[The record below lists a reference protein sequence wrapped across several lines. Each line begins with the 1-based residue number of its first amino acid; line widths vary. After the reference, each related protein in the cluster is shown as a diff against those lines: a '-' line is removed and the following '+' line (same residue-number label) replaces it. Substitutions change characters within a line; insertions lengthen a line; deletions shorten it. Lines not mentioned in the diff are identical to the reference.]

1 MNNNDNTMNVERDP
15 MDWDHVETELWKRH
29 ERMSKE
35 ESTMKQIN
43 SAVVIAKKWF
53 DRVNGNTYHST
64 RIIINGVEAD
74 FKKPFE
80 YGYGDAYM
88 DTAAT
93 LAIENGYSHDDMDRN
108 ALRCWLK
115 SNAIVDVVNVK
126 RSEM

>member
-1 MNNNDNTMNVERDP
+1 MNNNDNA
-15 MDWDHVETELWKRH
+15 MDWDFVETELLKRH

-35 ESTMKQIN
+35 ENTMKQIN
-43 SAVVIAKKWF
+43 NVVIIVRKWF

-64 RIIINGVEAD
+64 RIVINGVAD
-74 FKKPFE
+74 YKKAFE

-88 DTAAT
+88 DTAAR
-93 LAIENGYSHDDMDRN
+93 LAIENGYSHDNMDRN

>member
-1 MNNNDNTMNVERDP
+1 
-15 MDWDHVETELWKRH
+15 
-29 ERMSKE
+29 
-35 ESTMKQIN
+35 MKQIN
-43 SAVVIAKKWF
+43 NAVVIARKWF

-74 FKKPFE
+74 YKKPFE

-88 DTAAT
+88 DTAAM
-93 LAIENGYSHDDMDRN
+93 LAIENGYSHDNMDRN